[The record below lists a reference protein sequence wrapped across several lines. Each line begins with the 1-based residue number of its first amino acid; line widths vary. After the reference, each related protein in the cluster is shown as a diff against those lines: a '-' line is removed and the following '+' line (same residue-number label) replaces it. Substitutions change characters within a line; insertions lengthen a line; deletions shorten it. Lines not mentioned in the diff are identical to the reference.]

1 MNTGLR
7 QAKYIV
13 NGYSRKTNFM
23 FGSAVAKI
31 NEKPEFG
38 ATMKHSSLLFLL
50 ALAALLLWQC
60 SKNTSE
66 PPLPAGPDT
75 TSHSFTWTLDT
86 IGTRSSYLLDVA
98 IVNENDIW
106 AVGEIHTAETDTVD
120 SLGNWVPPYNAVHW
134 NGSEWEFQ
142 RIFVNFRGQPTWV
155 ALQGVFALKD
165 GNVIF
170 SSGLPYLP
178 EANGWKL
185 YHLWDMGVLDDEDG
199 SVYRIWGTSLSN
211 LYFAG
216 SKGTI
221 VHYNGSSWQK
231 LDSGTEATIQ
241 DIWGAQDPISNEYYI
256 LCAVANTTSSGDRK
270 IVRIFN
276 NGTVDTLNWKP
287 ERRALSIW
295 FNEPNTIF
303 ASGDGVF
310 FRHQQEPWQ
319 LDETLPS
326 YTKERIRGTDINDI
340 FVVGHFGLVG
350 HFNGLNWRHY
360 PEVAAALYYSCSYK
374 NQTMAA
380 VGERNAR
387 GVILRMQR

>member
-1 MNTGLR
+1 MKR
-7 QAKYIV
+7 YI
-13 NGYSRKTNFM
+13 
-23 FGSAVAKI
+23 
-31 NEKPEFG
+31 
-38 ATMKHSSLLFLL
+38 LLFLSI
-50 ALAALLLWQC
+50 LLLIGAC

-66 PPLPAGPDT
+66 PPQPAGSDT

-86 IGTRSSYLLDVA
+86 IGTRSSYWLDVA

-106 AVGEIHTAETDTVD
+106 AVGEIHTTETDTFD
-120 SLGNWVPPYNAVHW
+120 SLGSWVPPYNAVHW
-134 NGSEWEFQ
+134 NGSEWALM
-142 RIFVNFRGQPTWV
+142 RIPFKIFCNQPTTQITPAKSV
-155 ALQGVFALKD
+155 LAFASND
-165 GNVIF
+165 IWITAGSQITHWNGNQFNLLECIPV
-170 SSGLPYLP
+170 
-178 EANGWKL
+178 
-185 YHLWDMGVLDDEDG
+185 
-199 SVYRIWGTSLSN
+199 SVNKMWGTSGN
-211 LYFAG
+211 DIYVVGAIG
-216 SKGTI
+216 GI
-221 VHYNGSSWQK
+221 AHYNGSSWQK
-231 LDSGTEATIQ
+231 LDSGTEADIQ
-241 DIWGAQDPISNEYYI
+241 DIWGAQDPLSNEYYI

-276 NGTVDTLNWKP
+276 DGTVDTLNWKP

-374 NQTMAA
+374 NQTMVA